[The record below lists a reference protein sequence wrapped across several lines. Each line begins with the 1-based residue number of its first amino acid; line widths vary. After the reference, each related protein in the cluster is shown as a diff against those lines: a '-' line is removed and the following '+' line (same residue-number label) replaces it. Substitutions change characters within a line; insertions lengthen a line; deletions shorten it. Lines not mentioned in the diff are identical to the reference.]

1 MSFNQDQQIDAD
13 EALRMLE
20 LSLNRSDNIDVVMTI
35 ESKGNPIEGEST
47 RPFADGKKRMA
58 VLGYF
63 SAVRADAAPGGTKSK
78 LSMNAMLI
86 VRRCDAAT
94 ASIANLIKSQ
104 ASDAKV
110 VLSCFKASGDSSKEQ
125 ESTLEIALSDA
136 RLANYV
142 LVTGGSV
149 GFPCEILAFAYRKLS
164 IASAPQLD
172 DGRRG
177 AIRMAELG

>member
-20 LSLNRSDNIDVVMTI
+20 LSLNRADNIDVVMSI
-35 ESKGNPIEGEST
+35 ESKGNQIEGESP
-47 RPFADGKKRMA
+47 RVFADGKKRMA

-63 SAVRADAAPGGTKSK
+63 AAVRADAAPGGTKSK
-78 LSMNAMLI
+78 LTLNAMLI

-104 ASDAKV
+104 ASDV
-110 VLSCFKASGDSSKEQ
+110 SVLLSCFKASGDSSPGQ
-125 ESTLEIALSDA
+125 ESTLEIALEEA
-136 RLANYV
+136 RLSNYA

-149 GFPCEILAFAYRKLS
+149 GVPCEILAFAYRRMV
-164 IASAPQLD
+164 IASAPQLK

-177 AIRMAELG
+177 AVRGAELG